1 MVQFNDST
9 VKLSDDVAIAV
20 TRKLSGS
27 MPGLLQV
34 YLSAAVACSAPVAPW
49 ARKRAIEII

>member
-34 YLSAAVACSAPVAPW
+34 YLSAAAACSAPVAPW